1 MINDVEVPD
10 IDLWK
15 YVDDT
20 TISETV
26 LKHEASIIQS
36 SVDEFSRKS
45 TVNKLQLNEEKCK
58 DLQITFATPAT
69 IFSMRITNDTIL
81 NGIPYFR
88 DCEGSFNKILLPLST
103 MKRTKIC
110 TKYLLI
116 FYLTCVRPVME
127 YAQLRTRIS
136 G

>member
-1 MINDVEVPD
+1 MINDVEVAN

-36 SVDEFSRKS
+36 SVDEFTRKS

-88 DCEGSFNKILLPLST
+88 DCEGSFNKTLLPLST
-103 MKRTKIC
+103 KENKNLYKVFTNILPDLCASCDGIC
-110 TKYLLI
+110 PITN
-116 FYLTCVRPVME
+116 
-127 YAQLRTRIS
+127 A
-136 G
+136 